1 MFHSV
6 STGKSI
12 AKIISIHTP
21 IAFRNIKQLKS
32 VTNSFILQI
41 FRIQLLPTD
50 ILSFIVVP
58 TSIIMERII
67 KMITSALLMTL
78 SLLASSSLKC
88 YLLASFQQGIILS
101 ALFLSLIAALHL
113 NGSISFYTCYKNLC
127 LSATY
132 IFYAF
137 NTNLMYDSILHNS
150 FESFTY
156 CSMLAAASFTIYFCT
171 IQTKHIHF
179 LRFTKR

>member
-1 MFHSV
+1 M
-6 STGKSI
+6 
-12 AKIISIHTP
+12 
-21 IAFRNIKQLKS
+21 
-32 VTNSFILQI
+32 
-41 FRIQLLPTD
+41 
-50 ILSFIVVP
+50 P

-88 YLLASFQQGIILS
+88 YLLASFQQDIILS

-113 NGSISFYTCYKNLC
+113 NESISFYTCYKNLC
-127 LSATY
+127 LHIFFMLSTLSA
-132 IFYAF
+132 
-137 NTNLMYDSILHNS
+137 NLMYDSILHNS

-179 LRFTKR
+179 LRFTKG

>member
-1 MFHSV
+1 M
-6 STGKSI
+6 
-12 AKIISIHTP
+12 
-21 IAFRNIKQLKS
+21 
-32 VTNSFILQI
+32 
-41 FRIQLLPTD
+41 
-50 ILSFIVVP
+50 P
-58 TSIIMERII
+58 TSIIMERLI

-113 NGSISFYTCYKNLC
+113 NESISFYTCHKNLC
-127 LSATY
+127 LHIFFMLSTLSA
-132 IFYAF
+132 
-137 NTNLMYDSILHNS
+137 NLMYDSILHNS

-179 LRFTKR
+179 LRFT